1 VSGVGAGAVAG
12 RLSPALRAPLP
23 GAIGWVALPTLAAI
37 ALGLTAP
44 MGQAAF
50 LIGLAVAVAALLAYV
65 VGLRS
70 RPALLVAGFLLWLS
84 IERLAV
90 AVLSPRL
97 DPATFPL
104 LLGYKELFF
113 PLAGLVL
120 LPAVPR
126 VWREAPLQL
135 RIVDG
140 LAIAFGVIIVAG
152 FFLSDAP
159 LMDRVV
165 YARRLALL
173 PLIYG
178 VTRLLP
184 WRLDSLRATT
194 RLLVL
199 VAVAVAAFGLLE
211 RFFLE
216 SLIWR
221 EWIPAAYYYHLH
233 TLSGLGAPGS
243 DFPTQGLP
251 VVFYDLTAGVPE
263 RRLVSTFLEATTL
276 ASFLAIGT
284 ILAVATVRPWIV
296 GLATGALIVAAGYLT
311 LGKAGWLIT
320 AVGVT
325 YVLVVSVVRRLREPA
340 WLASMAAG
348 LIGALVVISLV
359 LEASGSATGAL
370 AHFDGLRQGIGSLTD
385 APLGRGLGIGGN
397 FGAGILAAEST
408 FGVIMV
414 QLGVLGLL
422 IWAAWMLALAY
433 ACATVGGRLS
443 AEPLLSAAVAAALIA
458 FFGTAAFTESAG
470 GFLGNWV
477 YGLVPAALLTVASTT
492 AARPEGL
499 RDA

>member
-1 VSGVGAGAVAG
+1 
-12 RLSPALRAPLP
+12 
-23 GAIGWVALPTLAAI
+23 
-37 ALGLTAP
+37 
-44 MGQAAF
+44 M
-50 LIGLAVAVAALLAYV
+50 
-65 VGLRS
+65 
-70 RPALLVAGFLLWLS
+70 
-84 IERLAV
+84 

-97 DPATFPL
+97 DPDSFPL

-113 PLAGLVL
+113 PLVGLVL
-120 LPAVPR
+120 LPAIPR
-126 VWREAPLQL
+126 VWRDTPLQL

-140 LAIAFGVIIVAG
+140 LAIAFGLIIVAG

-159 LMDRVV
+159 VMDRLV

-178 VTRLLP
+178 VVRLLP
-184 WRLDSLRATT
+184 WRLASLRVTI
-194 RLLVL
+194 RLIVI
-199 VAVAVAAFGLLE
+199 VAVVVAAFGILE
-211 RFFLE
+211 RFVFE
-216 SLIWR
+216 SLVWR
-221 EWIPAAYYYHLH
+221 EWIPAGYYYHLH

-251 VVFYDLTAGVPE
+251 VVFYDLTAGEPE

-276 ASFLAIGT
+276 ASFMALGT
-284 ILAVATVRPWIV
+284 ILAVAAVRPRIV
-296 GLATGALIVAAGYLT
+296 GFAAGALILAAAYLT

-325 YVLVVSVVRRLREPA
+325 YVLAVSLVRRLREPA

-348 LIGALVVISLV
+348 LVGALVVISLV

-370 AHFDGLRQGIGSLTD
+370 AHFDGLRQGIGSVID

-397 FGAGILAAEST
+397 FGEGVLAAEST

-414 QLGVLGLL
+414 QMGIIGIV
-422 IWAAWMLALAY
+422 IWAAWMLTLAF
-433 ACATVGGRLS
+433 ACAMLGRRLR
-443 AEPLLSAAVAAALIA
+443 AEPLLSAAMAAALIA

-470 GFLGNWV
+470 GFLGNWL
-477 YGLVPAALLTVASTT
+477 YGLVPAALLTVASQTET
-492 AARPEGL
+492 GSERL